1 MKVHSCK
8 DSLFSTLPDIF
19 TIFAAYFKAMQL
31 SEDQK
36 NFLKCSLTQPQKT
49 FEET

>member
-1 MKVHSCK
+1 MNAK
-8 DSLFSTLPDIF
+8 F
-19 TIFAAYFKAMQL
+19 TIFAANFKAMKL

-36 NFLKCSLTQPQKT
+36 NFLKCSLAQPQMT